1 MKIFS
6 KINIIGLVLLIGGF
20 ASCEDLE
27 TAEQDAAEIISPD
40 GNPTVTLTTD
50 FSGTALEGETILYTI
65 TFSKPLERSVTFTP
79 SVVGGTADSDDYEE
93 LSSVTM
99 QAYTTE
105 VTFPVVLNSD
115 YLIESNEN
123 LDIQLEIL
131 PVGEK
136 YLVHPNT
143 VIPAINISIANVG
156 DSNQLI
162 INFAWDN
169 DLDMD
174 MLTYSDTATYP
185 ETLWGTGGA
194 GSGNPEIDHSIWLN
208 DPTGDYYVTILD
220 WWEGVDFNYTFT
232 VMYPSDGT
240 VETFTGT
247 FDGTNYPYESFVGP
261 ASWGS
266 PNAYKILK
274 VVNDGTAFTIT
285 AL

>member
-1 MKIFS
+1 MRKY
-6 KINIIGLVLLIGGF
+6 INIKLIGLVLIMIGF
-20 ASCEDLE
+20 ASCETE
-27 TAEQDAAEIISPD
+27 TAEQTPSKIISPND
-40 GNPTVTLTTD
+40 KPAVTLTTD
-50 FSGTALEGETILYTI
+50 FSGTAMEGETIVYTI
-65 TFSKPLERSVTFTP
+65 TFSKPLERAVTFTP
-79 SVVGGTADSDDYEE
+79 SIVGGTADSDDYEE

-99 QAYTTE
+99 QPYTTE
-105 VTFPVVLNSD
+105 VAFPIVLNSD
-115 YLIESNEN
+115 YLIESTET

-131 PVGEK
+131 GIAEK
-136 YLVHPNT
+136 NLVLPDT
-143 VIPAINISIANVG
+143 VIPAINISFDNYV
-156 DSNQLI
+156 DTTLLT

-194 GSGNPEIDHSIWLN
+194 GSGNPEIDHSIWLD

-232 VMYPSDGT
+232 VLHPNGT
-240 VETFTGT
+240 VETFSGT

-261 ASWGS
+261 TSWGN

-274 VVNDGTAFTIT
+274 VVNDGTSFVVT